1 MTEIKID
8 LYQGTTLIGPQAN
21 EATARE
27 LAKSIE
33 TAMQAA
39 FKESSL
45 MGSESRAM
53 DDRDDTV
60 HEFENDL
67 QSIGF
72 RIE

>member
-1 MTEIKID
+1 MTEIKIE
-8 LYQGTTLIGPQAN
+8 LYQGSALIGPQAN
-21 EATARE
+21 ESLARE

-33 TAMQAA
+33 IAMQAA
-39 FKESSL
+39 FEESSS

-60 HEFENDL
+60 YEFEDNL
-67 QSIGF
+67 KSIGF

>member
-1 MTEIKID
+1 MTEIKIE
-8 LYQGTTLIGPQAN
+8 LYQGSVLIGPQAN
-21 EATARE
+21 ESLARE

-33 TAMQAA
+33 IAMQAA
-39 FKESSL
+39 FEESSS

-60 HEFENDL
+60 YEFEDNL
-67 QSIGF
+67 KSIGF

>member
-1 MTEIKID
+1 MTEIKIE
-8 LYQGTTLIGPQAN
+8 LYQGSVLIGPQSN
-21 EATARE
+21 EASARE

-33 TAMQAA
+33 IAMQAA
-39 FKESSL
+39 FEESSS

-60 HEFENDL
+60 YEFEDDL
-67 QSIGF
+67 KSIGF

>member
-1 MTEIKID
+1 MTEIKIE
-8 LYQGTTLIGPQAN
+8 LYQGSTLIGPQTN
-21 EATARE
+21 EASARE

-33 TAMQAA
+33 IAMQAA
-39 FKESSL
+39 FEESSS

-60 HEFENDL
+60 YEFEDDL
-67 QSIGF
+67 KSIGF

>member
-1 MTEIKID
+1 MTEIKIE
-8 LYQGTTLIGPQAN
+8 LYQGSALIGPQSN
-21 EATARE
+21 EASARE

-33 TAMQAA
+33 IAMQAA
-39 FKESSL
+39 FEESSS

-60 HEFENDL
+60 YEFEDDL
-67 QSIGF
+67 KSIGF